1 MFQLL
6 AATSHSHERAQ
17 TEHNHSLTRQTYA
30 DTSRLMLTRPTRISP
45 FPYVSAHMH
54 AYMPLPYSHSRT
66 CSPPAASA
74 CSPFTHHH
82 RNYRDYT
89 LNATIV
95 SLSPPPYSPER
106 YTSLSI
112 ATVDNPTR
120 STAST
125 GAAAFTGH
133 HLRTTGDSIPLC
145 PSQRSAASGSHL
157 RGQAARDAQ
166 IAFDGLLC
174 VRSSLFVRWQDNGEL

>member
-1 MFQLL
+1 MIFSPKSPQPICLRCFNCLQRHRTPTSAHKQSTTIPSL
-6 AATSHSHERAQ
+6 A
-17 TEHNHSLTRQTYA
+17 QTYA
-30 DTSRLMLTRPTRISP
+30 DTSNPHP
-45 FPYVSAHMH
+45 FPYVSTHMH

-66 CSPPAASA
+66 CSPPAASV

-133 HLRTTGDSIPLC
+133 HLRITGDSIPL
-145 PSQRSAASGSHL
+145 SQRSA
-157 RGQAARDAQ
+157 R
-166 IAFDGLLC
+166 
-174 VRSSLFVRWQDNGEL
+174 VRT